1 MNELTPEQKHF
12 ESRVNHALDV
22 DVRESVIKSQEFIPS
37 RVADLTGHPDGVLT
51 SGLAFGAQQQ
61 VDRLRVATLRYT
73 REGYLNDLGQPVD
86 MVGLEPTT
94 MIEMGL
100 EEFSSQLTQEQRDRF
115 LKDGIIVN
123 VEGGHELYV
132 DKWLFEDTIPIV
144 GYEKVDGLI
153 VPTGSLRLILPRRGR
168 DIPLFDNDEIAIYPE
183 FITDASLSMAELS
196 HLAVMP
202 ESSRLMASALLRK
215 AVEIGKRLD
224 LMVWGAVIDG
234 KEIEDEKGRKRMTG
248 VLGLMNGS
256 AYSFGLPMIGPTV
269 YHVGSDTTPVL
280 IDVERALS
288 NAESGEKSS
297 KHSYQ
302 SAQFIRGN
310 VDTPNYIDN
319 AKQVVES

>member
-1 MNELTPEQKHF
+1 MNELTQEQKHY
-12 ESRVNHALDV
+12 ESRVNHALEI
-22 DVRESVIKSQEFIPS
+22 DVRESVIKSPEFIPC
-37 RVADLTGHPDGVLT
+37 RVADLSCHPDGSLT
-51 SGLAFGAQQQ
+51 SGLAFGAKQQ
-61 VDRLRVATLRYT
+61 VDRLRVATQRYT
-73 REGYLNDLGQPVD
+73 REGYLNDLGQPVE
-86 MVGLEPTT
+86 MAGLEPAT

-100 EEFSSQLTQEQRDRF
+100 VDFSSQLTQEQRDRF
-115 LKDGIIVN
+115 LHDGIIIN
-123 VEGGHELYV
+123 LEGGQELYV

-144 GYEKVDGLI
+144 GYEKVGGLI
-153 VPTGSLRLILPRRGR
+153 IPTGSVRLILPRTGR
-168 DIPLFDNDEIAIYPE
+168 DIPLFDNDEIAIHPE
-183 FITDASLSMAELS
+183 YITDASLSMAELS
-196 HLAVMP
+196 QLAVMP

-234 KEIEDEKGRKRMTG
+234 KEMEDEKGRKRMTG

-288 NAESGEKSS
+288 NAEQGERST

-310 VDTPNYIDN
+310 VDAPNYIDN
-319 AKQVVES
+319 AKQTTEP